1 MDTGAGA
8 LSTPEIF
15 VDTTPVPTVPL
26 APLSPLS
33 TKKLPAGSFFIPIT

>member
-26 APLSPLS
+26 APLSTLS
-33 TKKLPAGSFFIPIT
+33 TKKAARGQLFIPIT